1 MKRHFPHGHTDM
13 ARQKTQELP
22 DLGTL
27 LKPRDQLMLAVE
39 DAVLRGNEWARAS
52 MPVAAQIAAR
62 IAGAITL
69 NHIEAGKRL
78 LEGDIGEVLH
88 VSRAP
93 VREALRILERD
104 RLVAFEARRGAIVTQ
119 PDARE
124 LRDIFA
130 VRTVLYSALI
140 EELLGERPDDL
151 GKVFDE
157 HVKALERTMNESL
170 DAYVLEGFLLNFAVF
185 DLSSNLVLADMLKS
199 ISLRVLRY
207 NRLAFATHPESIAQS
222 IRGWRDLRR
231 AVASRDLARVLKC
244 VRARMDTSRDNAI
257 RAVEKPEGGTPARR
271 KARAA

>member
-1 MKRHFPHGHTDM
+1 M
-13 ARQKTQELP
+13 ARQRTQELP
-22 DLGTL
+22 DLGIL
-27 LKPRDQLMLAVE
+27 LKPRGQLMLAVE
-39 DAVLRGNEWARAS
+39 DAVLRGKEWESAS

-78 LEGDIGEVLH
+78 LESDIGEILH

-104 RLVAFEARRGAIVTQ
+104 RLVAVEARRGAIVTQ

-130 VRTVLYSALI
+130 VRTLLYSALI
-140 EELLGERPDDL
+140 EELLAESPAQL

-157 HVKALERTMNESL
+157 HVKALEQAMNESL

-185 DLSSNLVLADMLKS
+185 DLSSNLVLSDMLKS

-207 NRLAFATHPESIAQS
+207 NRMAFAAHPDAIAQS
-222 IRGWRDLRR
+222 IRGWRELRR
-231 AVASRDLARVLKC
+231 AIAAQDLPRVLKC
-244 VRARMDTSRDNAI
+244 VETRMSTSRDNAI
-257 RAVEKPEGGTPARR
+257 RSVETPEHGAPARR
-271 KARAA
+271 KTRAA

>member
-1 MKRHFPHGHTDM
+1 M

-39 DAVLRGNEWARAS
+39 DAVLRGNEWAQAS

-140 EELLGERPDDL
+140 EELLAERPEEL

-207 NRLAFATHPESIAQS
+207 NRLAFAMHPGSIAQS